1 MCNFRG
7 LIKKKVEFPGMTKKN
22 TVEYPGVFV
31 FDLQISK
38 GCNTILWKIQ
48 GLSFV
53 LSGSSRGKVKS

>member
-7 LIKKKVEFPGMTKKN
+7 LIKNKLEFPGMTKKN
-22 TVEYPGVFV
+22 NVEYPGIFA

-38 GCNTILWKIQ
+38 GCNTILWKTQ

-53 LSGSSRGKVKS
+53 LSGISRGKVKR